1 MPGSSLGLGWA
12 VIAIMASFL
21 MMAAGVIAS
30 IVIHGKRTRESESRF
45 RLMFNSAIDA
55 NILIDGKNRILDVNK
70 SACSLLG
77 YSRKDLLRASFED
90 LVPKENSP
98 KFRRDIGMVIESGL
112 GHRGE
117 GELRCK
123 DGSTILVEFG
133 GSRMMFDQNTC
144 FIGSFRD
151 ITERKRAEGALKES
165 EERYRAVWEY
175 SPVGICLTDKDGIYH
190 YANPAYCRIYGYS
203 EKELIGSPYYEL
215 IMNPEESKGRRERYN
230 KLFEEGKPI
239 LLGETEFI
247 RKDRK
252 SIWIQYTGDFVRE
265 NGKPKYMVSMNIDI
279 TEQKRIQ
286 QALNEERRLLEEKN
300 ATLKEIFT
308 HLEEEKLKIRREVA
322 ESIERGVMPALNRVI
337 RMDGTVNRSYFNM
350 IKKNLSELMVST
362 GGIRLTLS
370 KLTPREAEICDLLI
384 SGASSKEIS
393 KTLSLSLLTV
403 NSHRRTIRRKLV
415 ISNKNINLSSFLR
428 NLRSDG

>member
-1 MPGSSLGLGWA
+1 MPDSSLGITW
-12 VIAIMASFL
+12 
-21 MMAAGVIAS
+21 GVITVVAAFLILAAS
-30 IVIHGKRTRESESRF
+30 VVSGVIIHSRRIKESECRF
-45 RLMFNSAIDA
+45 RRMFNSVIDA
-55 NILIDGKNRILDVNK
+55 NILIDEKGRILDVNE
-70 SACSLLG
+70 SASGLLG
-77 YSRKDLLRASFED
+77 YSKKDLLKFSLKN
-90 LVPKENSP
+90 LVPEEKWS
-98 KFRRDIGMVIESGL
+98 KLHADIEKIFESGSAY
-112 GHRGE
+112 E
-117 GELRCK
+117 GESELICK
-123 DGSTILVEFG
+123 NGGIIQVEG
-133 GSRMMFDQNTC
+133 GGVRIRVEKDSFVLQ
-144 FIGSFRD
+144 SFRN
-151 ITERKRAEGALKES
+151 ISERRRTEDALRES

-175 SPVGICLTDKDGIYH
+175 APVGICLTDKNGTYH
-190 YANPAYCRIYGYS
+190 YANPAYCKIYGYS
-203 EKELIGSPYYEL
+203 EEELIGRSYYEL
-215 IMNPEESKGRRERYN
+215 IMKSERSKSRRERYN
-230 KLFEEGKPI
+230 KLFEEGKPM

-247 RKDRK
+247 RKNGK

-279 TEQKRIQ
+279 TEQKRIR
-286 QALNEERRLLEEKN
+286 QALNEERRSLEEKN
-300 ATLKEIFT
+300 ATLKEILT

-350 IKKNLSELMVST
+350 IKKNLSELAVST